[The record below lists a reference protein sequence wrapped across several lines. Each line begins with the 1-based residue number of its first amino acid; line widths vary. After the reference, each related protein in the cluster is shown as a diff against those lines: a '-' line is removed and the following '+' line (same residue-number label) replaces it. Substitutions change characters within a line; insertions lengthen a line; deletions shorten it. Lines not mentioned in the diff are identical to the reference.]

1 MAENDPKE
9 LLRPVFPG
17 MKEADLAELASAAV
31 ICSYPPDTVLCREGE
46 YGDTFY
52 LIVEGRACV
61 SKYLDEEN
69 PRRILHWLQ
78 PGDFFGEIALVQ
90 GDFRTATVDTD
101 GPITVLE
108 VEREALVRVL
118 YRSVPMALRMINR
131 VTSRLRDADQTA
143 IADLRKK
150 NEELRRA
157 YHNLER
163 LDQAKADFIS
173 VVGHELRTPLTVI
186 SGYANMIGSA
196 QVVREDEGL
205 RMFSDGIM
213 ASIKRLESI
222 INSIL
227 DVSKIDVAAL
237 EVRKVPA
244 SIVVLVKEIE
254 ADFRRALDERHLDF
268 RTEGLSKLPFIMADS
283 DLLYK
288 AFYHLIVNAI
298 KYTPDG
304 GKISVSGRV
313 IQNEE
318 AQDVI
323 EIVIADTGVGIDEE
337 HHELIFDKFYQTG
350 QVMLHSSG
358 VTKFKG
364 GGPGLGLAIAKGA
377 IIAHKGEIW
386 VESPGYDE
394 TRLPGSTFFVRLP
407 LAEWREGK
415 DAANTRAQTSS

>member
-1 MAENDPKE
+1 MENGMTEYDPKE

-17 MKEADLAELASAAV
+17 MVEADLAELASAAV

-52 LIVEGRACV
+52 LIIEGRACV

-69 PRRILHWLQ
+69 PRRVLHWLQ

-90 GDFRTATVDTD
+90 GDLRTATVDTD
-101 GPITVLE
+101 GPIKLLE
-108 VEREALVRVL
+108 IHRDALVRVL
-118 YRSVPMALRMINR
+118 YRSIPMALRIINQ

-186 SGYANMIGSA
+186 SGYANMIAAA
-196 QVVREDEGL
+196 QAVHQDDGL
-205 RMFSDGIM
+205 RLFSDGIM
-213 ASIKRLESI
+213 ASIDRLETI

-244 SIVVLVKEIE
+244 SIVVLIKEIE
-254 ADFRRALDERHLDF
+254 AVFQKALDERHLGF
-268 RTEGLSKLPFIMADS
+268 RTEGLSKLPFIMADG

-304 GKISVSGRV
+304 GSITVSGRV
-313 IQNEE
+313 VRNESGQN
-318 AQDVI
+318 VI
-323 EIVIADTGVGIDEE
+323 EIVVSDSGVGINKE

-377 IIAHKGEIW
+377 IVAHNGEIW
-386 VESPGYDE
+386 VESQGYDE
-394 TRLPGSTFFVRLP
+394 EKLPGSSFYVRLP
-407 LAEWREGK
+407 LTEWREGK
-415 DAANTRAQTSS
+415 ELETIR

>member
-1 MAENDPKE
+1 MENGMAEHDPKE
-9 LLRPVFPG
+9 VLRPVFPG
-17 MKEADLAELASAAV
+17 MVETDLAELASAAV
-31 ICSYPPDTVLCREGE
+31 ICSYAPDTVLCREGE

-52 LIVEGRACV
+52 LIIEGRACV

-69 PRRILHWLQ
+69 PRRVLHWLR

-90 GDFRTATVDTD
+90 GDLRTATVDTD

-108 VEREALVRVL
+108 IHRDALVRVL
-118 YRSVPMALRMINR
+118 YRSVPMALRIINR
-131 VTSRLRDADQTA
+131 VTSRLRDADHTA

-157 YHNLER
+157 YQNLER
-163 LDQAKADFIS
+163 LDQAKADFIG

-186 SGYANMIGSA
+186 SGYANMIAAA
-196 QVVREDEGL
+196 QAVREDDGL
-205 RMFSDGIM
+205 SLFSDGIL
-213 ASIKRLESI
+213 AGIDRLETI

-244 SIVVLVKEIE
+244 SIVVLIKEIE
-254 ADFRRALDERHLDF
+254 AAFQKALDERHLQF
-268 RTEGLSKLPFIMADS
+268 RTEGLSKLPFIMADG

-288 AFYHLIVNAI
+288 AFYHIIVNAI

-304 GKISVSGRV
+304 GWITVSGRV
-313 IQNEE
+313 VRNESGQN
-318 AQDVI
+318 AI
-323 EIVIADTGVGIDEE
+323 EIVITDSGVGINKE

-377 IIAHKGEIW
+377 IAAHKGEIW
-386 VESPGYDE
+386 VESQGYDE
-394 TRLPGSTFFVRLP
+394 ERLPGSSFYVRLP
-407 LAEWREGK
+407 LTEWREGK
-415 DAANTRAQTSS
+415 ELEQI